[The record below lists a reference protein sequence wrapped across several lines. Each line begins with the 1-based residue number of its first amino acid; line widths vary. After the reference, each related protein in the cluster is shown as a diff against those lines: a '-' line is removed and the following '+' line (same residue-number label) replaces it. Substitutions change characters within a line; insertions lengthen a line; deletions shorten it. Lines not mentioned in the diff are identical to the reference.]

1 MVKQQCCW
9 MPCRKSSQQPPSAS
23 LLHAGGGQPCWDR
36 SQRLLPQSLAGL
48 STQGCTGPRQGTTS
62 AASQPGPEE
71 KQSQVLCALRVR
83 GKLFAAHPSE
93 EGCLARAGCC
103 WRCVLHCP
111 CHSLRHHVRPQQHA
125 MPPAVLT
132 PALLPLSSST
142 ARPTLPASGPR
153 GGCETGVCLLNLA
166 HLSKF
171 RINQGCAILTPGHME
186 EGRKAESLLILL
198 AFPDTH
204 YVRGQQRVTAPS
216 VKLVLTR
223 LRKVLLR

>member
-1 MVKQQCCW
+1 MVEQQCCQA
-9 MPCRKSSQQPPSAS
+9 PSRKSSRQRPSAS

-36 SQRLLPQSLAGL
+36 SRCLLPQSLAGL
-48 STQGCTGPRQGTTS
+48 STQGCTGPRQGTAR

-71 KQSQVLCALRVR
+71 KQSQVLRALRVR

-93 EGCLARAGCC
+93 DGCLARAGCC

-111 CHSLRHHVRPQQHA
+111 CHSSWHHVRPQQHA
-125 MPPAVLT
+125 MPPALLP
-132 PALLPLSSST
+132 PALLPPSSGT

-153 GGCETGVCLLNLA
+153 GGCDSGVRLPSLA

-171 RINQGCAILTPGHME
+171 HVNQGCAIPMPGHME
-186 EGRKAESLLILL
+186 EGRRAESLLILL
-198 AFPDTH
+198 AFPDALC
-204 YVRGQQRVTAPS
+204 VRGQQRVTAPS